1 MGDEDYGPATQATAK
16 WDFAPAEAGGLVLTT
31 DDELDVWP
39 TDKGWWF
46 ARQQQSGAEG
56 YVPRDYV
63 RVRGRHAEAA
73 FPGMRAH
80 VAAVSPGRAPPTA
93 GTDDDLQLA
102 LALSLNEAEAVRTPP
117 PALSKVATP
126 RPRAS
131 APPSSPS
138 FAEAWPPPSTAPPL
152 PPPDVVSFDAEAL
165 AEVPP
170 PAPPP
175 LPPRDPP
182 GSTPAPEPKPT
193 SPKSLLKSAR
203 RSIRRSLGIPKSAKA
218 SPAEVARLRQQAAD
232 AEAEASR
239 LRGALDRASSLQ
251 EPLDETTECQVCMA
265 RAKDTALVP
274 CGHVLC
280 AQCVTRSNDER
291 LVEECPVC
299 RETVRSTM
307 RVYI

>member
-1 MGDEDYGPATQATAK
+1 MGDEDYGPSTQATAK
-16 WDFAPAEAGGLVLTT
+16 WDFAPAEASGLVLAT

-39 TDKGWWF
+39 TEKGWWF

-80 VAAVSPGRAPPTA
+80 VAAASPGPRTPAA

-102 LALSLNEAEAVRTPP
+102 LALSLSEAEAVRTPE
-117 PALSKVATP
+117 VATP

-131 APPSSPS
+131 APLSSPS
-138 FAEAWPPPSTAPPL
+138 FAEARPPPSMAPPL

-182 GSTPAPEPKPT
+182 GSTPPPEPKPT

-218 SPAEVARLRQQAAD
+218 SPAEVARLRQHAAA